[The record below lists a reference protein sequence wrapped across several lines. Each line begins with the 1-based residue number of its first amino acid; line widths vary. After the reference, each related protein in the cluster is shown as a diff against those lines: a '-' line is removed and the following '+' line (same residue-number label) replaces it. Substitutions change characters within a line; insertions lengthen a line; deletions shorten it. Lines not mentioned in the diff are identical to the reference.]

1 MFLSQRLQ
9 NGASPYRRSKE
20 RTHDRSTAVAFIGDF
35 ANEQGSRE
43 KLVKSQRI
51 FFGRVNKSRK
61 YQGRQV
67 LLLFF
72 GLRLAFE
79 AGYVSTTDRK
89 QYGPKMRDFLFKM
102 GVIYCGSPGFHV
114 RSRI

>member
-51 FFGRVNKSRK
+51 FFWSSKQKSEVPRPASF
-61 YQGRQV
+61 V
-67 LLLFF
+67 VVFW
-72 GLRLAFE
+72 FE
-79 AGYVSTTDRK
+79 V
-89 QYGPKMRDFLFKM
+89 
-102 GVIYCGSPGFHV
+102 GV
-114 RSRI
+114 